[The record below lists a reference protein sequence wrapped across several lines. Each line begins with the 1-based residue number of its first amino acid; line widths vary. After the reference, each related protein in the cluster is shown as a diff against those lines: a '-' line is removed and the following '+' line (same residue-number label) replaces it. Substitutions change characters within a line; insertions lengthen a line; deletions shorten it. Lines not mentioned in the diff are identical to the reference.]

1 MSLRTIP
8 QPIRWYLVTVQPAD
22 VAIHRSFIDMIM
34 ILYRSSDADVT
45 FGKYFAYAITHALQV
60 LPSLP
65 KQSLTAWQCII
76 RKLTL
81 ARVHITKAAIKG
93 IQPSIT
99 DRNKITRSSIP
110 LKYASFARTARSVQ
124 QGCLPAGHLARHGH

>member
-8 QPIRWYLVTVQPAD
+8 HPVRWYSVTVQPAD

-34 ILYRSSDADVT
+34 ILYRSSDANEP

-60 LPSLP
+60 LLSLP
-65 KQSLTAWQCII
+65 KQSLTAWQCTVC
-76 RKLTL
+76 KLTL
-81 ARVHITKAAIKG
+81 ACVHITKAAIKG

-99 DRNKITRSSIP
+99 DRNKITRSPIP
-110 LKYASFARTARSVQ
+110 IKYASFARTARSVQ
-124 QGCLPAGHLARHGH
+124 QGSLPAGHLARHGY